1 MIRFLVRR
9 LVFSVVLVAAVSSGA
24 LLLTRLAPGDVT
36 AQLGATA
43 AREDIARERARF
55 DLDRGILEQWGL
67 WATRALRFDFGQS
80 FLYNRPVGTLVR
92 QAAAN
97 TALLAIVGFN
107 ELTQETRMA
116 ASSTKAYFT
125 FFLVAGALYLLLTL
139 FSNVIIAR
147 VEKWARRGMPATG
160 TQ

>member
-1 MIRFLVRR
+1 
-9 LVFSVVLVAAVSSGA
+9 
-24 LLLTRLAPGDVT
+24 
-36 AQLGATA
+36 
-43 AREDIARERARF
+43 
-55 DLDRGILEQWGL
+55 
-67 WATRALRFDFGQS
+67 
-80 FLYNRPVGTLVR
+80 
-92 QAAAN
+92 
-97 TALLAIVGFN
+97 
-107 ELTQETRMA
+107 MA